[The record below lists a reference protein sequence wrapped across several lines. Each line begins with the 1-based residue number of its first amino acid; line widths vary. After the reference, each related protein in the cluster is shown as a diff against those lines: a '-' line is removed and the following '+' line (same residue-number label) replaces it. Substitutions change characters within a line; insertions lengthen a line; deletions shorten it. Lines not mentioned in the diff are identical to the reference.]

1 MSENLI
7 IAGLDIGNGYVK
19 GLASIPG
26 QESTGID
33 IPSGILSRYVLD
45 ETDFRTPVDGIPA
58 VMDDIYNQMDV
69 IFSSPLISNG
79 DRILFGRRA
88 VATGRSLEEFDV
100 AATRE
105 SKATKALSFILILG
119 CLAGKALQVY
129 WNEHGALPK
138 DTIQYHVRMAVALP
152 ITEYKQYR
160 QVFGNQ
166 FKTGSHV
173 VTFYNFE
180 QLVRVELVF
189 DDVQVLA
196 EGASAQYA
204 ILAKGEPLMNA
215 MLDDLRAHGCPFEGI
230 TGADIL
236 ACQGTIGIDIGE
248 GTVNFPV
255 YQNGKFSPDASFTL
269 SKGYGTILTD
279 AMEHLLG
286 MGFPFPSRK
295 ALSDYMQT
303 PVTPLTRSKHDAVD
317 KAIGYVSRNFA
328 MEVRD
333 QFSKLMS
340 RVGMSTEVVY
350 VYGGGASPVK
360 DVLYPMLLD
369 IVNQLGHGEAAC
381 PVLYLDSQYSRKLNR
396 EGLYM
401 VAEQLYEYDA
411 KKG

>member
-19 GLASIPG
+19 GLASIPR

-215 MLDDLRAHGCPFEGI
+215 MLDDLRAHGCPFEG
-230 TGADIL
+230 G
-236 ACQGTIGIDIGE
+236 
-248 GTVNFPV
+248 
-255 YQNGKFSPDASFTL
+255 
-269 SKGYGTILTD
+269 
-279 AMEHLLG
+279 H
-286 MGFPFPSRK
+286 R
-295 ALSDYMQT
+295 
-303 PVTPLTRSKHDAVD
+303 R
-317 KAIGYVSRNFA
+317 
-328 MEVRD
+328 
-333 QFSKLMS
+333 
-340 RVGMSTEVVY
+340 
-350 VYGGGASPVK
+350 
-360 DVLYPMLLD
+360 
-369 IVNQLGHGEAAC
+369 GHGEL
-381 PVLYLDSQYSRKLNR
+381 PRVSERQVQPGRQLH
-396 EGLYM
+396 
-401 VAEQLYEYDA
+401 AEQGLRDDSDRRHGTLAGHGLPLPQPEGAVRLHADA
-411 KKG
+411 RHAADPVEA